1 MEKQC
6 KLPKCARIYGDFMT
20 EVLSVK
26 YEETG
31 SIVYVLPNKKY
42 KLGDYVVVKNK
53 KGCRLA
59 QVVTSNEVIDEV
71 KLPAEMDSVT
81 RLANEKDK
89 QAFQENIDLAKH
101 SFSTVNEL
109 ILANDLKMKVIDII
123 FPLERSYVL
132 ITFSAEERVD
142 FRQLLRDLAGHFKTR
157 IELRQINSREEAK
170 VYGGVGPCGRVLCCS
185 SFLGEFPP
193 VSIKMVK
200 NQGMSLSTGKTAG
213 ICGRLMCCLSFEDD
227 FYKTSKE
234 KFPDVGTEIETADG
248 LGIIAGIDVFSDTV
262 KVRLPEKHMLLTYAL
277 EEVKVRG

>member
-53 KGCRLA
+53 KGSRLA

-71 KLPAEMDSVT
+71 KLPAEMDSVM

-109 ILANDLKMKVIDII
+109 ILTNDLKMKVIDII

-200 NQGMSLSTGKTAG
+200 NQGMSLSIGKTAG

>member
-53 KGCRLA
+53 KGSRLA
-59 QVVTSNEVIDEV
+59 QGVTSNEVIDEV
-71 KLPAEMDSVT
+71 KLPAEMDSVM

>member
-81 RLANEKDK
+81 RLANKKDK

-142 FRQLLRDLAGHFKTR
+142 FRRLLRDLAGHFKTR

-170 VYGGVGPCGRVLCCS
+170 VYGGVGPCGRALCCS

-248 LGIIAGIDVFSDTV
+248 LGVIAGIGVFSDTV
-262 KVRLPEKHMLLTYAL
+262 KVRLPEKHTLLTYAL

>member
-71 KLPAEMDSVT
+71 KLPAEMDSVM

-142 FRQLLRDLAGHFKTR
+142 FRRLLRDLAGHFKTR

-170 VYGGVGPCGRVLCCS
+170 VYGGVGPCGRALCCS

-200 NQGMSLSTGKTAG
+200 NQRMSLSTGKTAG

-248 LGIIAGIDVFSDTV
+248 LGVIAGIGVFSDTV
-262 KVRLPEKHMLLTYAL
+262 KVRLPEKHTLLTYAL

>member
-71 KLPAEMDSVT
+71 KLPAEMDFVT

-89 QAFQENIDLAKH
+89 QAYRENIALAKH
-101 SFSTVNEL
+101 SFSAVNEL
-109 ILANDLKMKVIDII
+109 ILANSLKMKVIDII

-170 VYGGVGPCGRVLCCS
+170 VYGGVGPCGRTLCCS

-248 LGIIAGIDVFSDTV
+248 LGVIAGIDVFSDTV
-262 KVRLPEKHMLLTYAL
+262 KVRLPEKHTLLTYAL

>member
-170 VYGGVGPCGRVLCCS
+170 VYGGVGPCGRALCCS

-200 NQGMSLSTGKTAG
+200 NQGMSLSTGKTTG

-248 LGIIAGIDVFSDTV
+248 LGVIAGIGVFSDTV
-262 KVRLPEKHMLLTYAL
+262 KVRLPEKHTLLTYAL

>member
-42 KLGDYVVVKNK
+42 KRGDYVVVKNK

-89 QAFQENIDLAKH
+89 QAYQENIDLAKR

-123 FPLERSYVL
+123 FPLERSCVL
-132 ITFSAEERVD
+132 ITFSAEERID

-170 VYGGVGPCGRVLCCS
+170 VYGGVGPCGRALCCS

-248 LGIIAGIDVFSDTV
+248 LGVIAGIDVFSDTV
-262 KVRLPEKHMLLTYAL
+262 KVRLPEKHTLLTYAL

>member
-1 MEKQC
+1 
-6 KLPKCARIYGDFMT
+6 MT

-89 QAFQENIDLAKH
+89 QAYQENIDLAKR

-123 FPLERSYVL
+123 FPLERSCVL

-170 VYGGVGPCGRVLCCS
+170 VYGGLGPCGRALCCS

-200 NQGMSLSTGKTAG
+200 NQGMSLSTGKTSG
-213 ICGRLMCCLSFEDD
+213 ICGRLMCCFSFEDD
-227 FYKTSKE
+227 FYKASKR
-234 KFPDVGTEIETADG
+234 KFPDVGTEIETVDG
-248 LGIIAGIDVFSDTV
+248 LGVIAGIDVFSDTV
-262 KVRLPEKHMLLTYAL
+262 KVRFPEKHTLLTYAL

>member
-142 FRQLLRDLAGHFKTR
+142 FRRLLRNLAGHFKTR

-170 VYGGVGPCGRVLCCS
+170 VYGGVGPCGRALCCS

-248 LGIIAGIDVFSDTV
+248 LGVIAGIGVFSDTV
-262 KVRLPEKHMLLTYAL
+262 KVRLPEKHTLLTYAL

>member
-59 QVVTSNEVIDEV
+59 QVVTSNKVIDEV

-170 VYGGVGPCGRVLCCS
+170 VYGGVGPCGRALCCS

-248 LGIIAGIDVFSDTV
+248 LGVIAGIDVFSDTV
-262 KVRLPEKHMLLTYAL
+262 KVRLPEKHTLLTYAL

>member
-1 MEKQC
+1 MEKQREF
-6 KLPKCARIYGDFMT
+6 PKCARIYGDFMT

-31 SIVYVLPNKKY
+31 SVVYVVPTRKY
-42 KLGDYVVVKNK
+42 NIGNRVVIKNK

-59 QVVTSNEVIDEV
+59 QVVTSNETQDDT
-71 KLPAEMDSVT
+71 KLPAEMDQVL
-81 RLANEKDK
+81 RLANEKDL
-89 QAFQENIDLAKH
+89 QAYQENAELAKQ
-101 SFSTVNEL
+101 SFSTVNDL

-142 FRQLLRDLAGHFKTR
+142 FRQLLRDLASHFKTR

-170 VYGGVGPCGRVLCCS
+170 VYGGVGPCGRALCCS

-234 KFPDVGTEIETADG
+234 KFPDVGTEIETVDG
-248 LGIIAGIDVFSDTV
+248 LGVVAGIDVFSDTI
-262 KVRLPEKHMLLTYAL
+262 KVRLPERHTLLTYAL

>member
-71 KLPAEMDSVT
+71 KLPVEMDSVT

-170 VYGGVGPCGRVLCCS
+170 VYGGVGPCGRALCCS

-248 LGIIAGIDVFSDTV
+248 LGVIAGIDVFSDTV
-262 KVRLPEKHMLLTYAL
+262 KVRLPEKHTLLTYAL

>member
-6 KLPKCARIYGDFMT
+6 ELPKCARIYGDFMT

-42 KLGDYVVVKNK
+42 NIGDYVVVKNK

-59 QVVTSNEVIDEV
+59 QVLTENESVDEK
-71 KLPAEMDSVT
+71 KLPAEMDTVS
-81 RLANEKDK
+81 RPANEKDK
-89 QAFQENIDLAKH
+89 QAYYENIDLAKQ
-101 SFSTVNEL
+101 SLSVVNEL
-109 ILANDLKMKVIDII
+109 ILENDLKMKVIDII

-142 FRQLLRDLAGHFKTR
+142 FRRLLRDLASHFKTR
-157 IELRQINSREEAK
+157 IELRQINNREEAK
-170 VYGGVGPCGRVLCCS
+170 VYGGVGPCGRILCCS

-234 KFPDVGTEIETADG
+234 KFPDLGTELETSDG
-248 LGIIAGIDVFSDTV
+248 VGIVVGIDVFANTI
-262 KVRLPEKHMLLTYAL
+262 KVRLQEKHTLLTYAL
-277 EEVKVRG
+277 EEVRVRG

>member
-142 FRQLLRDLAGHFKTR
+142 FRRLLRDLAGHFKTR

-170 VYGGVGPCGRVLCCS
+170 VYAGVGPCGRALCCS

-200 NQGMSLSTGKTAG
+200 NQRMSLSTGKTAG

-248 LGIIAGIDVFSDTV
+248 LGVIAGIGVFSDTV
-262 KVRLPEKHMLLTYAL
+262 KVRLPEKHTLLTYAL